1 MYFVFSLHRMKLIFY
16 LVIVILLTASVIVF
30 INSKWFLRF
39 SYPLHFEEI
48 IFKYSEIY
56 DLDPYLV
63 AAIIKVE
70 SKFLPGAISAKGA
83 RGLMQIMPETGR
95 WAAEQMGLEE
105 FSPGDLFDP
114 ETNIKI
120 GTWYLNQL
128 RREFNN
134 DIDLVLAA
142 YNGGRGNVRKW
153 MQKKQLDFGAKN
165 IENIPFEETKQ
176 FVIRVKKTYRNYK
189 RIYN

>member
-1 MYFVFSLHRMKLIFY
+1 VYFVFSFHRMKLTFY
-16 LVIVILLTASVIVF
+16 IVIVILLTASVIVL
-30 INSKWFLRF
+30 INSKWFLRLL
-39 SYPLHFEEI
+39 YPLHFEEI
-48 IFKYSEIY
+48 IFKYSEFY

-70 SKFLPGAISAKGA
+70 SKFLPGAISSKGA

-153 MQKKQLDFGAKN
+153 MQKKQLSFGAKN
-165 IENIPFEETKQ
+165 IENIPCEEKKQ

>member
-1 MYFVFSLHRMKLIFY
+1 VYFVFNLQRMR
-16 LVIVILLTASVIVF
+16 LVFGIMVIILLAVLIIIF
-30 INSKWFLRF
+30 INSKWFLRLA
-39 SYPLHFEEI
+39 YPLHFEEI
-48 IFKYSEIY
+48 IFKYSEIN

-63 AAIIKVE
+63 VAIIKVE

-95 WAAEQMGLEE
+95 WAAEQMGLEA

-142 YNGGRGNVRKW
+142 YNGGRGNVKKW
-153 MQKKQLDFGAKN
+153 MERKQIDFGAKS
-165 IENIPFEETKQ
+165 IENIPFEETKL
-176 FVIRVKKTYRNYK
+176 FIIKVKKTYRNYK